1 MSTLLW
7 SLAKE
12 NPWPGLAVASLN
24 LVLALSLVGLSL
36 LLGVTISL
44 LAWLHA
50 FVDREAVP
58 IRQAQQHLSGQRVAR
73 ALAPFSCPNRD
84 SLRRGVVT

>member
-12 NPWPGLAVASLN
+12 NPWPGLALASLN
-24 LVLALSLVGLSL
+24 LVVALPLVGLSL

-44 LAWLHA
+44 LAGLHA
-50 FVDREAVP
+50 FAGERSWIAP
-58 IRQAQQHLSGQRVAR
+58 KGLQRGSR
-73 ALAPFSCPNRD
+73 AL
-84 SLRRGVVT
+84 

>member
-12 NPWPGLAVASLN
+12 NPWPGLALASLN
-24 LVLALSLVGLSL
+24 LVVALSLVGL

-44 LAWLHA
+44 VAWLHA

-58 IRQAQQHLSGQRVAR
+58 IKRQAQRLR
-73 ALAPFSCPNRD
+73 ATP
-84 SLRRGVVT
+84 

>member
-7 SLAKE
+7 SVAKE
-12 NPWPGLAVASLN
+12 NPGPGLALAFLN
-24 LVLALSLVGLSL
+24 LVVALFLVGLSL

-44 LAWLHA
+44 LAGLHA

-58 IRQAQQHLSGQRVAR
+58 ITQQAQRRR
-73 ALAPFSCPNRD
+73 ATP
-84 SLRRGVVT
+84 

>member
-1 MSTLLW
+1 MSTLLL

-24 LVLALSLVGLSL
+24 LVVALSLVGLSL
-36 LLGVTISL
+36 LLGIAISL
-44 LAWLHA
+44 IAWLHA

-58 IRQAQQHLSGQRVAR
+58 IRPR
-73 ALAPFSCPNRD
+73 AEWRANP
-84 SLRRGVVT
+84 

>member
-1 MSTLLW
+1 MSTLLL
-7 SLAKE
+7 SLARE

-24 LVLALSLVGLSL
+24 LIVALSLVGLSL

-50 FVDREAVP
+50 LVDRVGTP
-58 IRQAQQHLSGQRVAR
+58 IRRRAPRRTGLQRGSR
-73 ALAPFSCPNRD
+73 AL
-84 SLRRGVVT
+84 

>member
-7 SLAKE
+7 PLAKE

-24 LVLALSLVGLSL
+24 LVVALALIGMSL

-44 LAWLHA
+44 VAWLHA
-50 FVDREAVP
+50 VVDREAVP
-58 IRQAQQHLSGQRVAR
+58 IKRQAQRRR
-73 ALAPFSCPNRD
+73 ATS
-84 SLRRGVVT
+84 

>member
-12 NPWPGLAVASLN
+12 NPWPGLALASLN
-24 LVLALSLVGLSL
+24 LVVALSLVGLSL

-44 LAWLHA
+44 VAWLHA
-50 FVDREAVP
+50 LVDRKVVS
-58 IRQAQQHLSGQRVAR
+58 IKRRAQRRTGLQRGSR
-73 ALAPFSCPNRD
+73 AL
-84 SLRRGVVT
+84 

>member
-12 NPWPGLAVASLN
+12 NPWPGLALASLN
-24 LVLALSLVGLSL
+24 LVVALSLVGLSL

-50 FVDREAVP
+50 LVDQETMP
-58 IRQAQQHLSGQRVAR
+58 IGRRTE
-73 ALAPFSCPNRD
+73 
-84 SLRRGVVT
+84 RRGTP

>member
-24 LVLALSLVGLSL
+24 LIVGLALVGLSL

-44 LAWLHA
+44 LAGLHA
-50 FVDREAVP
+50 FVDRKAAP
-58 IRQAQQHLSGQRVAR
+58 IKRQAQWRRVT
-73 ALAPFSCPNRD
+73 S
-84 SLRRGVVT
+84 

>member
-12 NPWPGLAVASLN
+12 NPWPGLALASLN
-24 LVLALSLVGLSL
+24 LVVALSLVGLSL
-36 LLGVTISL
+36 LLGATTSL

-58 IRQAQQHLSGQRVAR
+58 IKRQPPRQRVT
-73 ALAPFSCPNRD
+73 P
-84 SLRRGVVT
+84 

>member
-12 NPWPGLAVASLN
+12 NPWPGLALASLN
-24 LVLALSLVGLSL
+24 LVVALSLVGLSL
-36 LLGVTISL
+36 LLGVAISL
-44 LAWLHA
+44 LAGLRA

-58 IRQAQQHLSGQRVAR
+58 IKRQAQRRR
-73 ALAPFSCPNRD
+73 ATS
-84 SLRRGVVT
+84 

>member
-12 NPWPGLAVASLN
+12 NPWPGLALASLN
-24 LVLALSLVGLSL
+24 LVVALSLVGLSV

-44 LAWLHA
+44 VAWLHA
-50 FVDREAVP
+50 LVDREAVP
-58 IRQAQQHLSGQRVAR
+58 IKLRAERRKGLQRGSR
-73 ALAPFSCPNRD
+73 AL
-84 SLRRGVVT
+84 

>member
-1 MSTLLW
+1 MSTLLL

-24 LVLALSLVGLSL
+24 LVVALSLVGLSL
-36 LLGVTISL
+36 LLGIAISL
-44 LAWLHA
+44 IAWLHA

-58 IRQAQQHLSGQRVAR
+58 IKRQAQRRR
-73 ALAPFSCPNRD
+73 AIP
-84 SLRRGVVT
+84 

>member
-24 LVLALSLVGLSL
+24 LVVALALVGLSL
-36 LLGVTISL
+36 LLGVTTSL
-44 LAWLHA
+44 LAGLQA
-50 FVDREAVP
+50 FVDRESLP
-58 IRQAQQHLSGQRVAR
+58 IKRQVQRRR
-73 ALAPFSCPNRD
+73 AAS
-84 SLRRGVVT
+84 